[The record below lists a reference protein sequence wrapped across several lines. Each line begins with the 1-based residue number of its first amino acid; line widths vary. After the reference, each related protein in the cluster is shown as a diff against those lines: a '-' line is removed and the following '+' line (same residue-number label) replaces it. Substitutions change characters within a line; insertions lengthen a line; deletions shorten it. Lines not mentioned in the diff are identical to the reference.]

1 MSSSAIADLS
11 KALKQTEKIIGVF
24 HSHVVSEAHPGAS
37 DIQKAHVSHLQL
49 IYDVCGREAKLWR
62 IKRTNGRKVA
72 VEVSLLIAPRR
83 S

>member
-1 MSSSAIADLS
+1 MPGSAIADLR
-11 KALKQTEKIIGVF
+11 KALKKTRKIIGVF

-37 DIQKAHVSHLQL
+37 DIQKARVSHLQM

-62 IKRTNGRKVA
+62 IKKTNGRKVA
-72 VEVSLLIAPRR
+72 VEVPLLIAPRR